1 METVLALVRS
11 LLRAGKLGEARGPLT
26 QLAQQ
31 QGTTAEVIAL
41 LARFDRLRRAPREAA
56 ARLRAGL
63 QRYPRCGELWLEA
76 GLLELTLGHAE
87 AAAEAMERALA
98 FEHSIAAADIAPAVG
113 IVASRRIGERRWA
126 EAGVLL
132 ERSVQLEPNK
142 ASVWNLRAIQ
152 RANLGDLA
160 EAERSAQRAQQLDP
174 GDTHPSTNRCLY
186 ALYRDDLAPSE
197 VLAIHRDWE
206 RRHGSPQGQAPLP
219 PPQSARQPG
228 RLRIGYVSND
238 FAAHSVSMFL
248 EPVLARHDR
257 ARVEVFCYATVPRP
271 DEVTRR
277 LQACAE
283 HWRDILPLT
292 DEQAARQIRED
303 DIDLLIDLGGYTAHA
318 RLGIFLHRPARRA
331 ATWLG
336 YPATTGLSAVD
347 CRIGDATAD
356 IPGAEAWHSEELLR
370 LPRTFFIYPGLV
382 DAPDVAELPA
392 LRKGHVTF
400 GVPTN
405 LCKVRPD
412 TVRRWAEVLA
422 RVPGSRLS
430 LLAPGAETPQAQAWI
445 AAAVAGAGT
454 DPSRIDFHANMAFDD
469 YLRAHGE
476 WDVVLDTWPFNGHTT
491 TCHALW
497 MGTPVVTLAGTMH
510 AGRMGASILHA
521 LGLDEL
527 APDTPA
533 QFVDSAARLALDLDR
548 LRTLR
553 ATLCERMRAS
563 PLMDARQFTG
573 DLEAVFEQ
581 AARI

>member
-1 METVLALVRS
+1 MLAHVRS
-11 LLRAGKLGEARGPLT
+11 LLRSGKLKEAREPLIQIASQLGP
-26 QLAQQ
+26 
-31 QGTTAEVIAL
+31 TAEVIAL
-41 LARFDRLRRAPREAA
+41 LARFDRLRRAPRDAA
-56 ARLRAGL
+56 DRLRVGL
-63 QRYPRCGELWLEA
+63 QRFPRSGELWLEA
-76 GLLELTLGHAE
+76 GLVEMTLGHAD

-98 FEHSIAAADIAPAVG
+98 FEQSSMAEDIAPAVG
-113 IVASRRIGERRWA
+113 IVASRRMAERRWA
-126 EAGVLL
+126 DAAALL
-132 ERSVQLEPNK
+132 ERSVRLEPNN

-174 GDTHPSTNRCLY
+174 GDTHPSTNRCLH
-186 ALYRDDLAPSE
+186 ALYRDDLTASE
-197 VLAIHRDWE
+197 VLDIHRDWQ
-206 RRHGSPQGQAPLP
+206 RRHGSSVQPLAPP
-219 PPQSARQPG
+219 GAPRKPG

-238 FAAHSVSMFL
+238 FAAHSVATFL

-257 ARVEVFCYATVPRP
+257 ARVEVFCYASVPHP
-271 DEVTRR
+271 DDVTRR

-283 HWRDILPLT
+283 HWRDVLPLT

-303 DIDLLIDLGGYTAHA
+303 DIDLLVDLGGYTSHS

-336 YPATTGLSAVD
+336 YPGSTGLSAMD
-347 CRIGDATAD
+347 CRIGDSSAD
-356 IPGAEAWHSEELLR
+356 IAGAEAWHSEALLR
-370 LPRTFFIYPGLV
+370 LPHTFFTYPGLV
-382 DAPDVAELPA
+382 GAPEVTELPA
-392 LRKGHVTF
+392 LRRGHITF

-412 TVRRWAEVLA
+412 TVRCWAEVLA
-422 RVPGSRLS
+422 RVPGSRLAI
-430 LLAPGAETPQAQAWI
+430 LAPGTDAPPAREWI
-445 AAAVAGAGT
+445 AAAVADAGT
-454 DPSRIDFHANMAFDD
+454 DPSRIDFHAHMAFDD
-469 YLRAHGE
+469 YLRAHAQ
-476 WDVVLDTWPFNGHTT
+476 WDLVLDTWPFNGHTT

-521 LGLDEL
+521 LALDEL

-533 QFVDSAARLALDLDR
+533 RFVDAAVRLALDPGR

-553 ATLCERMRAS
+553 ATLRERMRAS
-563 PLMDARQFTG
+563 PMMDAGQFTS